1 MAIEVYLSQFRHSTT
16 SLATLHPH
24 ENRCDRDAPFI
35 LLGCFSADSVL
46 FHQNSLSQTH
56 LGGACSQILAFD
68 TVLDAHA
75 KLVLVLKHLFPLL
88 TVYAASGD
96 DVPFPLYFLIRT
108 IQHPH
113 NAYDQH

>member
-1 MAIEVYLSQFRHSTT
+1 MSTSRFRNRATT
-16 SLATLHPH
+16 LATLPPH

-35 LLGCFSADSVL
+35 LLDCFSADSAL
-46 FHQNSLSQTH
+46 FRQNLLSYTAF
-56 LGGACSQILAFD
+56 GGACSQILAFD

-75 KLVLVLKHLFPLL
+75 ELVLVLKHLFPLL

-96 DVPFPLYFLIRT
+96 DVPFPLYFLIRA

>member
-46 FHQNSLSQTH
+46 FHQNSLSQTY

-75 KLVLVLKHLFPLL
+75 ELVLVLKHLSPPPLDR
-88 TVYAASGD
+88 VCGK
-96 DVPFPLYFLIRT
+96 
-108 IQHPH
+108 
-113 NAYDQH
+113 